1 MGNDAEVLQLETVDE
16 AGITVV
22 RAIGDIDLSTTPL
35 LRETMERLIA
45 AISVAKKGTNEPPHY
60 IVLDMREVPFIDS
73 AGLALLVEVRK
84 RYHSA
89 CRLALLIASAT
100 QPERVLKLGRF
111 DTFLIIGHS
120 FEELQGHGVVAPSPA
135 PENETTEDNAE

>member
-1 MGNDAEVLQLETVDE
+1 MQSDAEVLKLETGDE

-22 RAIGDIDLSTTPL
+22 RAVGDIDLSTTPS
-35 LRETMERLIA
+35 LREMMERM
-45 AISVAKKGTNEPPHY
+45 ISQSTGTEGTPHY

-84 RYHSA
+84 RFYSV
-89 CRLALLIASAT
+89 CRLALLIAAAT

-111 DTFLIIGHS
+111 DTFLTIGYS
-120 FEELQGHGVVAPSPA
+120 FPELKAAGVTNEAPPA
-135 PENETTEDNAE
+135 PPITTPVSAMAAA